1 MEERGLESIFDALLA
16 TDLLVCFVLAI
27 QPPPFVF
34 SYTNS
39 IQDVVTAV
47 KRLFAQYICKIIV
60 EFQQKRNEV
69 REMKYELYDVYET
82 EILDTGELL
91 CTSDDMAEIRAAAKE
106 RIKDTD
112 GECKLY
118 VKEWL
123 DK

>member
-1 MEERGLESIFDALLA
+1 
-16 TDLLVCFVLAI
+16 
-27 QPPPFVF
+27 
-34 SYTNS
+34 
-39 IQDVVTAV
+39 
-47 KRLFAQYICKIIV
+47 
-60 EFQQKRNEV
+60 
-69 REMKYELYDVYET
+69 MKYELYDVYET
-82 EILDTGELL
+82 EMLDTGERIDTGELL